1 MRRLFFL
8 LAALAVLAV
17 NLWALEY
24 KKVDK
29 VPVETY
35 ITDIQFDAK
44 TNILSFTDNYKQGSL
59 YDRKYIIYFYEW
71 IESGSHETGI
81 YKVTNSDK
89 ESSYVYG
96 YPIMK
101 TASEIACISITDIRH
116 GGHRVEKETD
126 AVNSIGG
133 AYSVDISNEIERV
146 LEKGKT
152 KLRIVVNVLVN
163 ENGFYICPETGKGYN
178 EGKDQNCFVNCYT
191 GRFSYNDLYVREPRL
206 YEHPERVFYGDSVRV
221 SAMIKGTGQTTYYL
235 QEGND
240 QESWRT
246 VASGSIP
253 GKQVREL
260 SMMKLGAP
268 FEEEGR
274 AAKYWYRLV
283 LEDNLSHVT
292 DTSNY
297 LEFEFFYPWKDG
309 EHTRTF
315 PPGAQFDYTPAE
327 CEHYSLISSLPV
339 KQTKIGSK
347 VRFTQPACPVEIKRT
362 EAIYNVSF
370 YNADNTIISVSATKC
385 GEDAVAP
392 PDPSYGGYEFT
403 GWSRDLTNVHSDMS
417 VIARYD
423 IGNDYDLRVTMDE
436 HKNEVFPFDD
446 FEGSETR
453 AMIGDVL
460 TFNAGIFAT
469 LDASL
474 YYQTAQWN
482 NSQQK
487 WIWADEQKVGDYTAN
502 TTGLLTQNITVCY
515 NANTKY
521 ISPFENRLAVRFCLI
536 LNGMRVYSDPF
547 EYDVYYPTG
556 IKTATAAGV
565 IAENNAGDLNV
576 GTPIMLPARNG
587 DTIRVYGMNGSGGG
601 CFSYKRVIKPAM
613 PVDNGVD
620 GEDNAYFI
628 APGELDTIVVS
639 VSKTTVVFE
648 VTGQGK
654 PEYSAYGSNVYY
666 AEEVDCGG
674 AVAQMPIDP
683 KEAGYYFIGWKS
695 WNDSEYPDDAYL
707 HVPAGQTLIGF
718 TAQWEDIPDIATHKV
733 KFLDKDGNLLGSEQD
748 VLDGG
753 DAVPPTPPTV
763 TGYNFIG
770 WDKPYTCITAD
781 VTIQAMYGLADT
793 YWTVTYYDED
803 GKTKL
808 SEETVADKMPANG
821 TKLYK
826 EGGTFKHWLDMAT
839 SQEADLASIIADMSV
854 KAVFEWPTPPPP
866 TEPNYYKVTLVAE
879 HGKISVKETGIDLSK
894 VEENT
899 VLHFTA
905 TPDED
910 YEFKSWKNY
919 DPATGLTVTEDVTVT
934 AFFEKKA
941 QEGLEEVTGDGL
953 QVTGKV
959 LINGQLYILRGD
971 KVYNASGVRVKE

>member
-1 MRRLFFL
+1 M
-8 LAALAVLAV
+8 
-17 NLWALEY
+17 
-24 KKVDK
+24 
-29 VPVETY
+29 
-35 ITDIQFDAK
+35 
-44 TNILSFTDNYKQGSL
+44 
-59 YDRKYIIYFYEW
+59 
-71 IESGSHETGI
+71 
-81 YKVTNSDK
+81 
-89 ESSYVYG
+89 
-96 YPIMK
+96 
-101 TASEIACISITDIRH
+101 
-116 GGHRVEKETD
+116 
-126 AVNSIGG
+126 
-133 AYSVDISNEIERV
+133 
-146 LEKGKT
+146 
-152 KLRIVVNVLVN
+152 VN
-163 ENGFYICPETGKGYN
+163 ENGYFISPETGKGIN
-178 EGKDQNCFVNCYT
+178 EGKELNCFVNCYT
-191 GRFSYNDLYVREPRL
+191 GHFSYNTLYVREPKF
-206 YEHPERVFYGDSVRV
+206 YENPRKVLYGDSVRV
-221 SAMIKGTGQTTYYL
+221 SAMIEGSGQTTYYL
-235 QEGND
+235 QESND
-240 QESWRT
+240 QKSWRT

-268 FEEEGR
+268 FEDEGR
-274 AAKYWYRLV
+274 EGEYLYRLV
-283 LEDNLSHVT
+283 LEDNVSHVT

-297 LEFEFFYPWKDG
+297 LPFLFFYPWKDG
-309 EHTRTF
+309 DQTGYYYAGSR
-315 PPGAQFDYTPAE
+315 FDY
-327 CEHYSLISSLPV
+327 SLPADCEKYHLV
-339 KQTKIGSK
+339 SNMPVTQEKKSNAI
-347 VRFTQPACPVEIKRT
+347 RFTQPACPVELKRT
-362 EAIYNVSF
+362 EPLYGVRF
-370 YNADNTIISVSATKC
+370 YNADNTILSVSMTKC
-385 GEDAVAP
+385 GGTAVP
-392 PDPSYGGYEFT
+392 PANPSFGSYEFI

-423 IGNDYDLRVTMDE
+423 LGNDYDLRVTLDE

-446 FEGSETR
+446 FAGSETR
-453 AMIGDVL
+453 TMVGDVL
-460 TFNAGIFAT
+460 TFNAGIFAP

-487 WIWADEQKVGDYTAN
+487 WIWADEKKVGDYTAN
-502 TTGLLTQNITVCY
+502 TTGLLSQDITVY
-515 NANTKY
+515 YDANTHY
-521 ISPFENRLAVRFCLI
+521 IHPFENRLAVRFCLI

-556 IKTATAAGV
+556 IKTSTAAGV
-565 IAENNAGDLNV
+565 LAENNAGDINV

-620 GEDNAYFI
+620 GKVNAYFIPHGDDSLQVQDNAYFI

-683 KEAGYYFIGWKS
+683 KEAGYYFTGWKS

-718 TAQWEDIPDIATHKV
+718 TAQWKEIPDIATHKV
-733 KFLDKDGNLLGSEQD
+733 KFLDKDGNPLGSEQD

-821 TKLYK
+821 PKLYK

-839 SQEADLASIIADMSV
+839 NQEADLASIIADMNV
-854 KAVFEWPTPPPP
+854 KAVFEWPTPPP
-866 TEPNYYKVTLVAE
+866 
-879 HGKISVKETGIDLSK
+879 
-894 VEENT
+894 
-899 VLHFTA
+899 
-905 TPDED
+905 TPDPED
-910 YEFKSWKNY
+910 
-919 DPATGLTVTEDVTVT
+919 
-934 AFFEKKA
+934 
-941 QEGLEEVTGDGL
+941 QGLEGVQNTEYRV
-953 QVTGKV
+953 QKV
-959 LINGQLYILRGD
+959 LIDGQLLIWHNGTLYDARGQ
-971 KVYNASGVRVKE
+971 RVK